1 MSILDYKDN
10 ESLGRVR
17 SVDTATVVIA
27 VDDVERLRKL
37 QVNRLAVLQ
46 SSRAGQHLIG
56 IIQKIT
62 RTALD
67 GNGGIGDIDETPDG
81 DQVAEINVVR
91 IALIGT
97 LIDKVGTRSN
107 VFLRTL
113 ETVPEIDA
121 NCFALEGARLT
132 AFMRV
137 IANIS
142 GDGQKLTLGH
152 YTLDESAEAFLNGNK
167 FFQRHAVV
175 VGSTGSGKSW
185 TTARILEQVAELP
198 NANAIVFDIHGEYAP
213 LASKGFRHFRIAG
226 PADLSGKETLEDGV
240 IFLPYWLLGYEA
252 ITSMFVE
259 RSDQNAP
266 NQAMVMSRA
275 ILAAKRK
282 YLEAQG
288 RKDVLEN
295 FTIDSPIPF
304 DLTGVIDDLCKLNE
318 EMVPGARAGSEKAGE
333 FNGKLSRMIQRLENK
348 RTDRR
353 LGFLFQG
360 AEETQA
366 FNWLDRLVTALL
378 AGSMDQKNGGG
389 GVKVID
395 FSEVPSDVLPLMVSL
410 VAKLSFSVQQ
420 WTEASMRHP
429 VAIFCDE
436 AHLYIPERHQAGGAG
451 EISVDIF
458 ERIAKEGR
466 KYGVGLVVISQRPSE
481 VNRTVLSQCN
491 NLVAMRL
498 TNGDDQL
505 VVRKLLPDSL
515 AGFGDLLPVL
525 DTGEALVVGDASLLP
540 TRIRVS
546 TPEHRPNSGTV
557 EFWEHWSS
565 DKGVGGLAIA
575 VDGWRKQTMQ
585 SMETLP
591 AP

>member
-1 MSILDYKDN
+1 MSILEYQDN

-62 RTALD
+62 RTAID
-67 GNGGIGDIDETPDG
+67 GKGSPVDTEDTPDG
-81 DQVAEINVVR
+81 DQVAELNVVR

-97 LIDKVGTRSN
+97 LMDKVGGRSN

-121 NCFALEGARLT
+121 NCFALEAERLT

-142 GDGQKLTLGH
+142 GDGQKLSLGH
-152 YTLDESAEAFLNGNK
+152 YTLDESADAFLNGNK
-167 FFQRHAVV
+167 FFQRHAVI

-185 TTARILEQVAELP
+185 TTARILEQVAGLP
-198 NANAIVFDIHGEYAP
+198 NANAIVFDVHGEYAP
-213 LASKGFRHFRIAG
+213 LASKGFQHFRIAG
-226 PADLSGKETLEDGV
+226 PADLSGKASLDNGV

-252 ITSMFVE
+252 MTSMFVE
-259 RSDQNAP
+259 RTDQNAP

-275 ILAAKRK
+275 ILAAKQK
-282 YLEAQG
+282 YLEVQG
-288 RKDVLEN
+288 RKDVLDN
-295 FTIDSPIPF
+295 FTIDSPVPF
-304 DLTGVIDDLCKLNE
+304 DLTGVIDELSKLND

-360 AEETQA
+360 AGETQA
-366 FNWLDRLVTALL
+366 FDWLDRLVKALL
-378 AGSMDQKNGGG
+378 AGSVDQKSGAG

-410 VAKLSFSVQQ
+410 VAKLAFSVQQ

-429 VAIFCDE
+429 IAIFCDE
-436 AHLYIPERHQAGGAG
+436 AHLYIPERQQAGGAG
-451 EISVDIF
+451 EISVEIF

-498 TNGDDQL
+498 TNGDDQS
-505 VVRKLLPDSL
+505 VVRRLLPDSL

-540 TRIRVS
+540 TRIRIS
-546 TPEHRPNSGTV
+546 TPLHRPNSGTV
-557 EFWEHWSS
+557 EFWERWAS
-565 DKGVGGLAIA
+565 DKAVGGLAVA

-585 SMETLP
+585 SP
-591 AP
+591 AAVV